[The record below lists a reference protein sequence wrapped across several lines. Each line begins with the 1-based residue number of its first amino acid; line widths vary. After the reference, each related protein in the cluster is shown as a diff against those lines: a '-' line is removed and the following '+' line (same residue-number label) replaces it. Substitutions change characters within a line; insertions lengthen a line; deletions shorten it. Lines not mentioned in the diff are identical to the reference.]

1 MTTRTFDKAPATVPN
16 LLKAALPALP
26 VIGGLPGIKH
36 TGDAAPD
43 LVLELKD
50 VATDKDHLARYNA
63 ICEYQRADTLPPLYP
78 HFAAFGLHLSLM
90 TDTAFPFA
98 PMGVVH
104 LRNRLVQHRPIGLD
118 ETLDLSVKAHDLRPH
133 PKGRLIDITTTAT
146 AVSDPS
152 TGSGIAVV
160 WTETMTIFS
169 RGKSGSGAEP
179 TRPPLDG
186 VDAPDGV
193 VEWKLKGDLGRR
205 FAAISG
211 DRNPIHLYPLTAKAF
226 GFPTNIAHGMWTKS
240 RALAALQNRLPKAYE
255 VNVEFRKPVLLPST
269 VVFGSRINDDVTTFG
284 VTSARKPGTHLV
296 GQVRPL

>member
-1 MTTRTFDKAPATVPN
+1 MTLRTFDKAPATVPK

-50 VATDKDHLARYNA
+50 VATDRDHLARYNA
-63 ICEYQRADTLPPLYP
+63 ICEYQPADILPPLYP

-104 LRNRLVQHRPIGLD
+104 LRNRLVHHRPIGLD

-133 PKGRLIDITTTAT
+133 PKGQLIDITTTAQ
-146 AVSDPS
+146 AAGGED
-152 TGSGIAVV
+152 V
-160 WTETMTIFS
+160 WSETMTIFA
-169 RGKSGSGAEP
+169 RGKKGAGAEA
-179 TRPPLDG
+179 THPPLDG

-255 VNVEFRKPVLLPST
+255 VNAEFRKPVLLPST
-269 VVFGSRINDDVTTFG
+269 VVFGSRVLDGVTTFG

-296 GQVRPL
+296 GQVIPA

>member
-1 MTTRTFDKAPATVPN
+1 MTLRTFDKAPATVPK

-26 VIGGLPGIKH
+26 GIGGLPGVKH
-36 TGDAAPD
+36 TGEAAPD
-43 LVLELKD
+43 LVFELKN
-50 VATDKDHLARYNA
+50 VTTDTDHLARYNA
-63 ICEYQRADTLPPLYP
+63 ICAYQPADVLPPLYP
-78 HFAAFGLHLSLM
+78 HFAAFGLHLTLM
-90 TDTAFPFA
+90 TETEFPFA

-104 LRNRLVQHRPIGLD
+104 LRNRLVHHRPIGLD
-118 ETLDLSVKAHDLRPH
+118 ESLDLSVKAHDLRSH
-133 PKGRLIDITTTAT
+133 PKGRLIDITTTAQ
-146 AVSDPS
+146 AA
-152 TGSGIAVV
+152 GEEV
-160 WTETMTIFS
+160 WSETMTIFA
-169 RGKSGSGAEP
+169 RGRKGSGAEA

-186 VDAPDGV
+186 VDAPTGV

-269 VVFGSRINDDVTTFG
+269 VIFGSRVEERVTTFG
-284 VTSARKPGTHLV
+284 VTSSPKPGTHLV

>member
-1 MTTRTFDKAPATVPN
+1 VTTRTFDKAPATVPN

-36 TGDAAPD
+36 TGDTAPD
-43 LVLELKD
+43 LVLELKN
-50 VATDKDHLARYNA
+50 VTTDPDHLARYNA
-63 ICEYQRADTLPPLYP
+63 ICEYQPADVLPPLYP

-118 ETLDLSVKAHDLRPH
+118 ETLDLSVKAHDLRSH
-133 PKGRLIDITTTAT
+133 PKGRLIDITTRAQS
-146 AVSDPS
+146 V
-152 TGSGIAVV
+152 GEEV
-160 WTETMTIFS
+160 WSETMTIFA
-169 RGKSGSGAEP
+169 RGKGAGPEA
-179 TRPPLDG
+179 TRAPLDG

-205 FAAISG
+205 FAAVSG

-269 VVFGSRINDDVTTFG
+269 VVFGSRVIDGVTTFG

-296 GQVRPL
+296 GQVVPA

>member
-1 MTTRTFDKAPATVPN
+1 MTLRTFDKAPATVPK

-26 VIGGLPGIKH
+26 GIGGLPGVKH
-36 TGDAAPD
+36 TGEAAPD
-43 LVLELKD
+43 LVFELKN
-50 VATDKDHLARYNA
+50 VTTDTDHLARYNA
-63 ICEYQRADTLPPLYP
+63 ICAYQPADVLPPLYP
-78 HFAAFGLHLSLM
+78 HFAAFGLHLTLM
-90 TDTAFPFA
+90 TETEFPFA

-104 LRNRLVQHRPIGLD
+104 LRNRLVHHRPIGLD
-118 ETLDLSVKAHDLRPH
+118 ESLDLSVNAHDLRSH
-133 PKGRLIDITTTAT
+133 PKGRLIDITTTAQ
-146 AVSDPS
+146 AA
-152 TGSGIAVV
+152 GEEV
-160 WTETMTIFS
+160 WSETMTIFA
-169 RGKSGSGAEP
+169 RGRKGAGAEA

-186 VDAPDGV
+186 VDAPTGV

-255 VNVEFRKPVLLPST
+255 VNVEFRRPVLLPST
-269 VVFGSRINDDVTTFG
+269 VIFGSRVEEGVTTFG
-284 VTSARKPGTHLV
+284 VTSSRNPGTHLV

>member
-1 MTTRTFDKAPATVPN
+1 MTTRTFDKAPSTVPK

-26 VIGGLPGIKH
+26 VIGGLPGVKH
-36 TGDAAPD
+36 TGESAPD
-43 LVLELKD
+43 LVLELKN
-50 VATDKDHLARYNA
+50 VTTDKDHLARYNE
-63 ICEYQRADTLPPLYP
+63 ICAYQPADILPPLYP

-104 LRNRLVQHRPIGLD
+104 LRNRLVHRRPIGLD
-118 ETLDLSVKAHDLRPH
+118 EALDLSVKAHDLRSH
-133 PKGRLIDITTTAT
+133 PKGRLIDITTTAQ
-146 AVSDPS
+146 AAGDE
-152 TGSGIAVV
+152 V
-160 WTETMTIFS
+160 WSETMTIFA
-169 RGKSGSGAEP
+169 RGKKGAGAEA
-179 TRPPLDG
+179 TRAPLEG

-269 VVFGSRINDDVTTFG
+269 VVFGSRVNDGVTTFG
-284 VTSARKPGTHLV
+284 VTSARRPGTHLV
-296 GQVRPL
+296 GQVTPL

>member
-1 MTTRTFDKAPATVPN
+1 
-16 LLKAALPALP
+16 
-26 VIGGLPGIKH
+26 
-36 TGDAAPD
+36 
-43 LVLELKD
+43 
-50 VATDKDHLARYNA
+50 
-63 ICEYQRADTLPPLYP
+63 
-78 HFAAFGLHLSLM
+78 M

-118 ETLDLSVKAHDLRPH
+118 ETLDLSVKAHELRPH
-133 PKGRLIDITTTAT
+133 PKGRLIDITTTA
-146 AVSDPS
+146 AAASEEE
-152 TGSGIAVV
+152 V
-160 WTETMTIFS
+160 WSETMTIFA
-169 RGKSGSGAEP
+169 RGKSSSGAEA
-179 TRPPLDG
+179 TRPHLDG

-211 DRNPIHLYPLTAKAF
+211 DRNPIHLYPLTAKLF

-269 VVFGSRINDDVTTFG
+269 VIFGSRVNDAVTTFG
-284 VTSARKPGTHLV
+284 VTSARNPPRQVSAGGAPTGTHLV
-296 GQVRPL
+296 GQVVPL

>member
-1 MTTRTFDKAPATVPN
+1 MTTHTFDKAPATVPN

-36 TGDAAPD
+36 TGDTAPD
-43 LVLELKD
+43 LVLELKN
-50 VATDKDHLARYNA
+50 VTTDPDHLARYNA
-63 ICEYQRADTLPPLYP
+63 ICAYQPADFLPPLYP

-90 TDTAFPFA
+90 TDTAFPFV

-104 LRNRLVQHRPIGLD
+104 LRNRLVHHRPIGLD
-118 ETLDLSVKAHDLRPH
+118 EALDLSVKAHDLRSH
-133 PKGRLIDITTTAT
+133 PKGRLIDITTTAQ
-146 AVSDPS
+146 AD
-152 TGSGIAVV
+152 GEEV
-160 WTETMTIFS
+160 WSETMTIFA
-169 RGKSGSGAEP
+169 RGKHGSGAET
-179 TRPPLDG
+179 TRPPLEG
-186 VDAPDGV
+186 VDAPTGV

-205 FAAISG
+205 FAGVSG

-269 VVFGSRINDDVTTFG
+269 VIFGSRVNDDVTTFG

-296 GQVRPL
+296 GQVVPL

>member
-43 LVLELKD
+43 LELELKD

-63 ICEYQRADTLPPLYP
+63 ICEYQPADILPPLYP

-133 PKGRLIDITTTAT
+133 PKGRLIDITTTA
-146 AVSDPS
+146 AAASEEE
-152 TGSGIAVV
+152 V
-160 WTETMTIFS
+160 WSETMTIFA
-169 RGKSGSGAEP
+169 RGKSRFRRRGHASTP
-179 TRPPLDG
+179 RRCRRP
-186 VDAPDGV
+186 
-193 VEWKLKGDLGRR
+193 RR
-205 FAAISG
+205 
-211 DRNPIHLYPLTAKAF
+211 RR
-226 GFPTNIAHGMWTKS
+226 GME
-240 RALAALQNRLPKAYE
+240 AQ
-255 VNVEFRKPVLLPST
+255 
-269 VVFGSRINDDVTTFG
+269 G
-284 VTSARKPGTHLV
+284 
-296 GQVRPL
+296 

>member
-1 MTTRTFDKAPATVPN
+1 VTTRTFDRAPATLPK

-26 VIGGLPGIKH
+26 GIGGLPGVKH

-50 VATDKDHLARYNA
+50 VSTDRDHLARYNA
-63 ICEYQRADTLPPLYP
+63 ICEYQPADILPPLYP

-104 LRNRLVQHRPIGLD
+104 LRNQLVQHRPIGLD
-118 ETLDLSVKAHDLRPH
+118 ETLDLSVKAHELRSH
-133 PKGRLIDITTTAT
+133 PKGRLIDITTTAQ
-146 AVSDPS
+146 AAGGED
-152 TGSGIAVV
+152 V
-160 WTETMTIFS
+160 WSETMTIFA
-169 RGKSGSGAEP
+169 RGKAGSGPEA

-193 VEWKLKGDLGRR
+193 VEWKLRGDLGRR
-205 FAAISG
+205 FAGISG

-269 VVFGSRINDDVTTFG
+269 VVFGSRVLDGVTTFG
-284 VTSARKPGTHLV
+284 VTSARKPDTHLV
-296 GQVRPL
+296 GQVIPA

>member
-1 MTTRTFDKAPATVPN
+1 MSPLRTFDKAPATVPN

-36 TGDAAPD
+36 TGDTAPD
-43 LVLELKD
+43 LVLELKN
-50 VATDKDHLARYNA
+50 VTTDAGHLARYNA
-63 ICEYQRADTLPPLYP
+63 ICEYQPADILPPLYP

-90 TDTAFPFA
+90 TDTTFPFA

-104 LRNRLVQHRPIGLD
+104 LRNRLIHRRPIGLD
-118 ETLDLSVKAHDLRPH
+118 EKLDLSVKAHDLRPH
-133 PKGRLIDITTTAT
+133 PKGRLIDITTTGQ
-146 AVSDPS
+146 SN
-152 TGSGIAVV
+152 GEEV
-160 WTETMTIFS
+160 WSETMTIFA
-169 RGKSGSGAEP
+169 RGKAGSGPEP

-186 VDAPDGV
+186 VDAPTGV

-205 FAAISG
+205 FAAVSG

-269 VVFGSRINDDVTTFG
+269 VNFGSRVADGVTTFG

>member
-1 MTTRTFDKAPATVPN
+1 MTTTRTFDGAPATLPK
-16 LLKAALPALP
+16 LLKAALPAIP

-50 VATDKDHLARYNA
+50 VATDRDHLARYNA
-63 ICEYQRADTLPPLYP
+63 ICGYQPADILPPLYP

-104 LRNRLVQHRPIGLD
+104 LRNRLVHHRPIGLD
-118 ETLDLSVKAHDLRPH
+118 ETLDLSVKAHGLRSH
-133 PKGRLIDITTTAT
+133 PKGRLIDITTTAR
-146 AVSDPS
+146 AAGEED
-152 TGSGIAVV
+152 V
-160 WTETMTIFS
+160 WSETMTVFS
-169 RGKSGSGAEP
+169 RGKSGAGPEA

-205 FAAISG
+205 FAAVSG

-240 RALAALQNRLPKAYE
+240 RALAALQNRLPNAYE

-269 VVFGSRINDDVTTFG
+269 VVFGSRVDGAHDGGVTTFG
-284 VTSARKPGTHLV
+284 VTSARKPATHLV
-296 GQVRPL
+296 GQVTPL

>member
-1 MTTRTFDKAPATVPN
+1 MTTTRTFDKAPATVPK

-26 VIGGLPGIKH
+26 VIGGLPGVKH
-36 TGDAAPD
+36 TGEVAPD

-50 VATDKDHLARYNA
+50 ISTDRDHLARYNA
-63 ICEYQRADTLPPLYP
+63 ICEYQPADILPPLYP

-104 LRNRLVQHRPIGLD
+104 LRNRLIQRRPIGLD
-118 ETLDLSVKAHDLRPH
+118 ETLDLSVRAHDLRPH
-133 PKGRLIDITTTAT
+133 PKGRLIDITTTAQ
-146 AVSDPS
+146 AAGGED
-152 TGSGIAVV
+152 V
-160 WTETMTIFS
+160 WSETMTIFA
-169 RGKSGSGAEP
+169 RGKKGAGPEG
-179 TRPPLDG
+179 TRAPLDG

-205 FAAISG
+205 FAAVSG

-255 VNVEFRKPVLLPST
+255 VNVVFRKPVLLPST
-269 VVFGSRINDDVTTFG
+269 VVFGSRLNDGVTTFG

>member
-1 MTTRTFDKAPATVPN
+1 MTIRTFDKAPATVPN

-26 VIGGLPGIKH
+26 GIGGLRGIKH
-36 TGDAAPD
+36 TGVTAPD
-43 LVLELKD
+43 LVLELNG
-50 VATDKDHLARYNA
+50 VGTDKDHLARYNA
-63 ICEYQRADTLPPLYP
+63 ICGYLPADILPPLYP

-90 TDTAFPFA
+90 TDTSFPFA

-104 LRNRLVQHRPIGLD
+104 LRNRLVQRRPIGVN
-118 ETLDLSVKAHDLRPH
+118 ETFDLSVKAHDLRPH

-146 AVSDPS
+146 
-152 TGSGIAVV
+152 IAGEEV
-160 WTETMTIFS
+160 WSETMTIFS
-169 RGKSGSGAEP
+169 RGKQGAGPEA

-186 VDAPDGV
+186 VDAPVGP

-240 RALAALQNRLPKAYE
+240 RALAALQNRLPAAYE
-255 VNVEFRKPVLLPST
+255 VNAEFRKPVLLPST
-269 VVFGSRINDDVTTFG
+269 VVFGSRVDDRGVTTFG

-296 GQVRPL
+296 GQLIPA